1 MQAPLRVHY
10 FQHIA
15 EEGFGSCYSYL
26 KQMQAHISATEFF
39 ALPPEQNIE
48 IEALPRVEDVDLL
61 IVMGGAMSVNDEA
74 NFPWLK
80 IEKRW
85 IRRYLSLGKPA
96 IGLCLG
102 GQLIANALGAAV
114 SRNPE
119 QERGWHDVYKVSD
132 VPASCFELPDQI
144 KVMQWHGETFE
155 LPKGAIRL
163 ATNPVC
169 TNQLYQIGNH
179 VLGFQFHPE
188 ITPQVLQL
196 FLDND
201 AEKNIFSGA
210 YVQAADELKR
220 STGRQFQPGNQLL
233 NRAIDYLLAQTNT

>member
-1 MQAPLRVHY
+1 MSKMQAPLRVHY

-15 EEGFGSCYSYL
+15 GEGFGSCYSYL
-26 KQMQAHISATEFF
+26 KQMQAQISATEFF

-102 GQLIANALGAAV
+102 GQLIANALGGAV
-114 SRNPE
+114 SRNAQ
-119 QERGWHDVYKVSD
+119 QELGWTTIRKVANEIGR
-132 VPASCFELPDQI
+132 ASC
-144 KVMQWHGETFE
+144 
-155 LPKGAIRL
+155 
-163 ATNPVC
+163 
-169 TNQLYQIGNH
+169 
-179 VLGFQFHPE
+179 
-188 ITPQVLQL
+188 
-196 FLDND
+196 
-201 AEKNIFSGA
+201 
-210 YVQAADELKR
+210 
-220 STGRQFQPGNQLL
+220 
-233 NRAIDYLLAQTNT
+233 